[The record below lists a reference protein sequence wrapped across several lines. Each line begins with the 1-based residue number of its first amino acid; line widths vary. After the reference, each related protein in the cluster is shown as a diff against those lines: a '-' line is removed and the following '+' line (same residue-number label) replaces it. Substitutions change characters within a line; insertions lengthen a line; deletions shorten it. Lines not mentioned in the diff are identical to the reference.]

1 MELLALVRG
10 IEMFVSTESGFT
22 PASTAALTATLSAVV
37 TGPRQ
42 LAAIEPSVG
51 HAGGGGKSEENVRG
65 DELG

>member
-1 MELLALVRG
+1 
-10 IEMFVSTESGFT
+10 MFVSTESGFT
-22 PASTAALTATLSAVV
+22 PASTAALTLSLTVV

-51 HAGGGGKSEENVRG
+51 HAGGGGESEENVRG